1 MTLVLIALPLVMFV
15 ATFVAGILP
24 LKLTV
29 AQHHLKYLSFLSM
42 GILIGTAMMIILP
55 EGIET
60 ISHETTDVALY
71 VGFPILLGFLTM
83 YILDCMFS
91 TNVKAQESSVVESVV
106 GSPITLGLIFHGI
119 IDGISLGSSL
129 ASGEV
134 MTLIIFAA
142 IIIHKIPTSFS
153 LSTILL
159 QEGTPDSKLYW
170 HILLFALLSP
180 SACWFTFVL
189 IKLVNAKS
197 NLVIGVLFLYSAGTF
212 LFVVN
217 HVMHEFSSNDFYT
230 LPTSVESDTTTV
242 ESHSKISRNELI
254 LSLIGILIPTL
265 LSFAK
270 E

>member
-1 MTLVLIALPLVMFV
+1 MILVLVVLPLVMFV
-15 ATFVAGILP
+15 ATFAAGIVP
-24 LKLTV
+24 LRLAV

-60 ISHETTDVALY
+60 LSQETTEVSLY
-71 VGFPILLGFLTM
+71 VGLPLLLGFLTM
-83 YILDCMFS
+83 YIIDCLFS
-91 TNVKAQESSVVESVV
+91 TNVKAQESSVVESII

-119 IDGISLGSSL
+119 VDGIALGSSF

-159 QEGTPDSKLYW
+159 QEGTSDSKLYW
-170 HILLFALLSP
+170 HVLLFALLSP
-180 SACWFTFVL
+180 LACWLTFVV
-189 IKLVNAKS
+189 IKLISTKS
-197 NLVIGVLFLYSAGTF
+197 NLVLGVLFLYSAGTF

-217 HVMHEFSSNDFYT
+217 HVMHEFSSNDFYA
-230 LPTSVESDTTTV
+230 LPTSVESEMTAV
-242 ESHSKISRNELI
+242 ESHSKIPRNELI
-254 LSLIGILIPTL
+254 ISLVGISIPTL

>member
-1 MTLVLIALPLVMFV
+1 MVGYFFSVLLSRSYTNQQHTTLINPLLISSSPNFLQYDLSVDRLPLVMFV

-159 QEGTPDSKLYW
+159 QEGRQ
-170 HILLFALLSP
+170 IQN
-180 SACWFTFVL
+180 C
-189 IKLVNAKS
+189 
-197 NLVIGVLFLYSAGTF
+197 
-212 LFVVN
+212 
-217 HVMHEFSSNDFYT
+217 
-230 LPTSVESDTTTV
+230 
-242 ESHSKISRNELI
+242 
-254 LSLIGILIPTL
+254 IGIFYCLPC
-265 LSFAK
+265 
-270 E
+270 